1 MDIDSTAKTQ
11 TEHVACSDA
20 GYSRCRITALLTT
33 FNRKAYTLECL
44 ARLELAARR
53 AGMTLDAVLV
63 DDASTD
69 GTADA
74 VAAAFTWVTV
84 ERGDGSLFW
93 NRGMHRAQAIAMQ
106 REVDF
111 LLWINDDTLLTD
123 DALVILMRTHKA
135 LHEQL
140 GQPVI
145 VVGATADSATG
156 MLTYGGSV
164 AVSRWRRF
172 TYRRVWSA
180 TEPVKCEAM
189 NGNLVLLPM
198 EIVRVVGNFDP
209 VFEHAMG
216 DTDYALRA
224 RKAGY
229 QVFVAPGF
237 VGHCSNNSSVGTF
250 LDNSLPFSLRWKKMM
265 SRKGLPPRS
274 WLHLTRQHGG
284 MAWPLFFVW
293 PYFKLIVGQ
302 VGHIKSNASNRAH
315 LGN

>member
-20 GYSRCRITALLTT
+20 GYSRCRITALLTS

-53 AGMTLDAVLV
+53 AGVTLDAVLV

-69 GTADA
+69 GTTDA

-93 NRGMHRAQAIAMQ
+93 NRGMHRAQAIAMR

-123 DALVILMRTHKA
+123 DALVNLMRTNEA
-135 LHEQL
+135 LRERL

-216 DTDYALRA
+216 DTDYALRT
-224 RKAGY
+224 RLLG
-229 QVFVAPGF
+229 FEIWVAPGF
-237 VGHCSNNSSVGTF
+237 AGSCGHNSVIGTY
-250 LDNSLPFSLRWKKMM
+250 LDKSLPFARRLKHLM
-265 SRKGLPPRS
+265 SRKGLPWRS
-274 WLHLTRQHGG
+274 WLVLTRRHAGSF
-284 MAWPLFFVW
+284 WPLYFCM
-293 PYFKLIVGQ
+293 PYARFILKFLIQRISV
-302 VGHIKSNASNRAH
+302 R
-315 LGN
+315 